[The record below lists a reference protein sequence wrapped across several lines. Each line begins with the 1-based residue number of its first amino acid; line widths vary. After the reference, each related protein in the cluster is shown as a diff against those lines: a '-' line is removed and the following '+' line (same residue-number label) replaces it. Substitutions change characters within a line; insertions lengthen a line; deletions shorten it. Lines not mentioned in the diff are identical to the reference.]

1 METQFLTAVVPFLF
15 NILIYT
21 MWCVFFYSVLTR
33 RYSVPV
39 TIAAY
44 AFCLLLYFIIPELA
58 PYASAV
64 RVLSSTV
71 FVVLLPQLI
80 LYRDPWYRVLLA
92 VTTQM
97 VTMSISEILASLLM
111 GQHTTSN
118 GIWTETILFQ
128 ICIYT
133 LYLTFYAMMLGVISL
148 FLNRYKNRITRQ
160 DWLILCGYP
169 VSQLILLAGWLQVGA
184 EGIDRGRMLFLLLAC
199 AACLVADAALY
210 RTVRGMTQRVRL
222 EIQNANLEKQIDLQ
236 KEHYSALTEQ
246 YESIRHMRHD
256 IENHLHTIHILLQE
270 DRAED
275 ATAYAAELRQRQSF
289 QSVLGQCEN
298 PVADAFLA
306 ARIGELKA
314 QNIPVDYTV
323 RLPKELP
330 ISNADLISIFGN
342 LLDNAAEAC
351 RQVPEGHIRLRAAV
365 VRDSLVIETENP
377 APPEEPR
384 KRRRIPELERGVGTH
399 ILRELAEKYDG
410 SLTQETE
417 NGRFLATL
425 TLTLKGETQVCPAS

>member
-92 VTTQM
+92 VTMQM

-133 LYLTFYAMMLGVISL
+133 LYLTFYAMMLGIISL

-222 EIQNANLEKQIDLQ
+222 EVQNANLEKQIDLQ

-275 ATAYAAELRQRQSF
+275 ATAYAAE
-289 QSVLGQCEN
+289 
-298 PVADAFLA
+298 
-306 ARIGELKA
+306 
-314 QNIPVDYTV
+314 
-323 RLPKELP
+323 
-330 ISNADLISIFGN
+330 
-342 LLDNAAEAC
+342 AC
-351 RQVPEGHIRLRAAV
+351 HQVPEGHIRLRAAV